1 MGELAT
7 LVSGCSK
14 PVRGRAAMSIEPYQ
28 RWTVFVD
35 AARTKDAAVQ
45 KLFASVGEHPK
56 CKHKGEHNSLST
68 DRRTRKVHPDVV
80 AIELPRTLD
89 LHNA

>member
-1 MGELAT
+1 
-7 LVSGCSK
+7 
-14 PVRGRAAMSIEPYQ
+14 MSIEPYQ

-56 CKHKGEHNSLST
+56 CKHKGEHNNFST
-68 DRRTRKVHPDVV
+68 DRGTRKLI
-80 AIELPRTLD
+80 AIELLRTLD
-89 LHNA
+89 LHNT